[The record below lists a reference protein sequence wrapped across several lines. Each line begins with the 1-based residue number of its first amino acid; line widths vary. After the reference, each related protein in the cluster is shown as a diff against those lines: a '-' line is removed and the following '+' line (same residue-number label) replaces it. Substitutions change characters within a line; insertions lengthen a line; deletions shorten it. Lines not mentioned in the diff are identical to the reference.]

1 MFVDVRDFQN
11 DDGFVNME
19 EVLESLDY
27 SEIETIFSYVVEY
40 LLENNGF
47 IHISMAVEL
56 LKEMVGNSPTD
67 QEILKSELLFHFGE
81 KFLCK

>member
-1 MFVDVRDFQN
+1 MFVDVRDFQ
-11 DDGFVNME
+11 DDNGFVNME
-19 EVLESLDY
+19 EVLGSLDY
-27 SEIETIFSYVVEY
+27 SEIETIFSYIAEC
-40 LLENNGF
+40 LLENEF
-47 IHISMAVEL
+47 IRISTVVEH